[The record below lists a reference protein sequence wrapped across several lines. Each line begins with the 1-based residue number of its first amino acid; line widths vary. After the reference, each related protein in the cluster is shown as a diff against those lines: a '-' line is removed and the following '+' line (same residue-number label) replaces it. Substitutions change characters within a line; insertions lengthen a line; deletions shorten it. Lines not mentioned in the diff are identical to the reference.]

1 MMKSLQHV
9 LWRGVFALG
18 LMAVGIGSGIG
29 MAPAEAARQ
38 QAECAG
44 KARILIASPAHGDL
58 PRDAAV
64 ATAVIVRRGVRPAQ
78 SES

>member
-1 MMKSLQHV
+1 MKSLQHV

-29 MAPAEAARQ
+29 MAPVDTARQ

-44 KARILIASPAHGDL
+44 KARILIARPAHGGL
-58 PRDAAV
+58 PRDEAV
-64 ATAVIVRRGVRPAQ
+64 ATAIIVRRGVRPAE